1 MKNNKIPLILCSVFA
16 VLTVVFGV
24 LAAVN
29 FLKPDLK
36 AEMESKAA
44 EYAAPQVEKIDAL
57 ADTLGNV
64 LSKDMKEQTSY
75 PQGIRKEFMQAYA
88 VNNNLVGWLSIPGTE
103 IDTALL
109 QSNDNSKYLYKD
121 FYERGTSN
129 TTSTNYGN
137 LYLDY
142 RCITNDLSV
151 NTVIHGHTTGKGDGI
166 PKQAFRSLYDY
177 RDMQTFIKNPIIK
190 YSTLYEEYT
199 FKICA
204 VFLSSTQPKD
214 DNGYFFT
221 VIEFQPSGYAK
232 GFYLNIALHFLW
244 NERDSLSFDFPSG
257 TGVRLGNFIEYH
269 DDLQFCRELSQAI
282 KKALEQVMFYRT
294 FRDMQVIKRY
304 AKKWTD
310 SDLDAFRHLDTQDVL
325 EKIRRTRA
333 YWRSKPSMKKL
344 SHHTVYD

>member
-1 MKNNKIPLILCSVFA
+1 MKNNKILLILCSVFA

-36 AEMESKAA
+36 VEMETKAA
-44 EYAAPQVEKIDAL
+44 EYVVAKGTKFDAL

-75 PQGIRKEFMQAYA
+75 PEGIRKEFKQAYA

-142 RCITNDLSV
+142 RCITNGLSV

-166 PKQAFRSLYDY
+166 PKQAFRSLYDF
-177 RDMQTFIKNPIIK
+177 RDKQTFINNPIIK

-214 DNGYFFT
+214 DNGYFFNYIYPDMSQNNMAGFIGQVKQRMLYET
-221 VIEFQPSGYAK
+221 GVSLEPTDKVITLSTCIYDYGKNVDTRLVVMGRLLHEGESEEIDASLVKDNPDYRRPQVWYNRYGKTNPYKNAEKWQPSA
-232 GFYLNIALHFLW
+232 N
-244 NERDSLSFDFPSG
+244 
-257 TGVRLGNFIEYH
+257 
-269 DDLQFCRELSQAI
+269 
-282 KKALEQVMFYRT
+282 
-294 FRDMQVIKRY
+294 
-304 AKKWTD
+304 
-310 SDLDAFRHLDTQDVL
+310 
-325 EKIRRTRA
+325 
-333 YWRSKPSMKKL
+333 
-344 SHHTVYD
+344 

>member
-1 MKNNKIPLILCSVFA
+1 MKNNRILIVLCSVFA

-75 PQGIRKEFMQAYA
+75 PHGIRKEFMQAYA

-214 DNGYFFT
+214 DNGYFFNYIYPDMSQNNMVGYIEQVKQRMLYET
-221 VIEFQPSGYAK
+221 GVSLEPTDKVITLSTCIYDYGKNVDTRLVVVGRLLHEGESEEIDASLVKDNPDYRRPQVWYNRYGKANPYKNAEKWQPSA
-232 GFYLNIALHFLW
+232 N
-244 NERDSLSFDFPSG
+244 
-257 TGVRLGNFIEYH
+257 
-269 DDLQFCRELSQAI
+269 
-282 KKALEQVMFYRT
+282 
-294 FRDMQVIKRY
+294 
-304 AKKWTD
+304 
-310 SDLDAFRHLDTQDVL
+310 
-325 EKIRRTRA
+325 
-333 YWRSKPSMKKL
+333 
-344 SHHTVYD
+344 